1 MRYGFSE
8 ERARSRRRGRILFR
22 GFRWS
27 LVLALAVAIGYHAHE
42 AGTVLAERDVVRLR
56 DQVASL
62 STQVDALQAD
72 KSRLEHER
80 TTASAEAEALR
91 QRYEADVPTG
101 AISELMRLA
110 RAKLSAGVEAQRLAA
125 VLGSVENARNCDN
138 RPVSKRFIVRTGPS
152 TTGNDNVAFGDRTI
166 KVTAE
171 GQPTIDP
178 SGRQQSWFDPVKPLT
193 VRFVQIG
200 GRATAASGTL
210 PLHHSIV
217 VNNTEHRFLVEAG
230 DSRGF
235 VTVTSDACRYP

>member
-8 ERARSRRRGRILFR
+8 DRARSRRRGRILFR
-22 GFRWS
+22 TLRWS
-27 LVLALAVAIGYHAHE
+27 LILALVVAIGYYAYE

-62 STQVDALQAD
+62 SAQVDSLQTD
-72 KSRLEHER
+72 KVRLEQER
-80 TTASAEAEALR
+80 AAAAAEAEALR

-110 RAKLSAGVEAQRLAA
+110 RAKLSAGVEVQRLAS
-125 VLGSVENARNCDN
+125 VLGSVENTRSCDS
-138 RPVSKRFIVRTGPS
+138 RPVSKRFIVRTGAA
-152 TTGNDNVAFGDRTI
+152 TTGNDTVAFGDRTI
-166 KVTAE
+166 TVSAE
-171 GQPTIDP
+171 GQPTVDP
-178 SGRQQSWFDPVKPLT
+178 SGRPQSWYDPAKPVS

-200 GRATAASGTL
+200 GHATVAAGTL

-217 VNNTEHRFLVEAG
+217 VNTTEHRFVVEAG